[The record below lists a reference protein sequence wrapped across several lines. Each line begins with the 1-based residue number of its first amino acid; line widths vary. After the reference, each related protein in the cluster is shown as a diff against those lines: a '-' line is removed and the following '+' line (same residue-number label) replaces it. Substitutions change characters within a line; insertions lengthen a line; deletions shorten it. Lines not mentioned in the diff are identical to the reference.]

1 MGKSQY
7 IIKFGGLPVG
17 IHEYEF
23 KVSDTFF
30 NKIETSEIAK
40 ANIVVKAKLT
50 KQNNLLQMNFE
61 IVGSVEIECDR
72 CIKYFDFPIETEE
85 NLVIKHG
92 NPLESTDDILIIQE
106 GQEEFELSQYL
117 YEYITLAIP
126 ARRVPCEID
135 SIHFKC
141 DKEML
146 YKLDNLLLKSDKK
159 SYKNKSE
166 NPIWE
171 ELNKIKKINK
181 N

>member
-85 NLVIKHG
+85 NLVIKYG